1 MMISKRNADGE
12 LVGLFRNGDV
22 PGIAGRFT
30 SLPVEQGG
38 FTYREVLVQPEPAL
52 YPWEHITGQSGPVL
66 RDDDAE
72 QLSYVIE
79 NLSLDQARQRLKAL
93 LAAERYHLETGG
105 VTFYPSS
112 GPEVSVPTDR
122 DSQVRVWGFYLRA
135 SQMDEAA
142 SVIWKHP
149 DGYISLSRADAL
161 RMASE
166 VGNHIQ
172 EAFDR
177 EAAVAA
183 RIDAAVSL
191 DLLKEISIDLSGSTD
206 ADAGSSQSET
216 GT

>member
-1 MMISKRNADGE
+1 MYATGLETCRNWIVLPHG
-12 LVGLFRNGDV
+12 GLTVR
-22 PGIAGRFT
+22 PGTRFVAEVKDST
-30 SLPVEQGG
+30 KNARLLPFE
-38 FTYREVLVQPEPAL
+38 FSTEEA
-52 YPWEHITGQSGPVL
+52 
-66 RDDDAE
+66 
-72 QLSYVIE
+72 YVIE

-105 VTFYPSS
+105 VTFSPSS

-206 ADAGSSQSET
+206 ADAGSSQSGT